1 MGRGQGTNG
10 PVGLILGVADAAA
23 GGERRFRQHDE
34 IVAVSV
40 NDARDDITQVHQQ
53 VKAICDLGRVG
64 RPGARTVG
72 VGGGPI
78 ATNDLHARV
87 AGEPCAQAVG
97 VSFREQIDHAPALEI
112 AQNRAVGPSFTVSP
126 VVDS

>member
-1 MGRGQGTNG
+1 M
-10 PVGLILGVADAAA
+10 
-23 GGERRFRQHDE
+23 
-34 IVAVSV
+34 AVPV

-64 RPGARTVG
+64 RPGASAVG

-87 AGEPCAQAVG
+87 GGEPCAQTVG
-97 VSFREQIDHAPALEI
+97 VAFREQIDHPPALEI
-112 AQNRAVGPSFTVSP
+112 AQDRAVGLSFAFSP